1 MSDIFA
7 LDVSMGK
14 SYCVWY
20 RGKHC
25 LKEFSLVHTKAGF
38 NALRDMIKKAQKPI
52 IYFEAIGIYSRVI
65 EHFCETNGLRFC
77 RLNPLELHLKSE
89 SLRRVKTDQKDA
101 HRIALTVQENAFR
114 LTVPWKKDYL
124 QLHELSRFYNQ
135 LNADWNYRLNHL
147 HTALEQVFPELKQ
160 LFVNRTSKLALNI
173 VELFPHPALVRPYSR
188 VKLKNILMASTDKR
202 ISKMKAYKYAD
213 RLIDLAQKSYP
224 AVSGDAIQVEE
235 VRYYARQLI
244 ALTHKREEVIKR
256 MESIAQRLPEYI
268 LYCSFP
274 GIGKQ
279 TAAQLMGELG
289 DISRFDNANQLNAF
303 VGIDIRRYQSGT
315 YLGQD
320 HINKRGNPIARK
332 LLYFTVGNMI
342 RQQHA
347 NSNHIVDYYY
357 HLKEKRPH
365 PKLNKVAMVAC
376 MNKTLKCLLSMIK
389 HHEKYHYRYT
399 DSMVPVKA

>member
-1 MSDIFA
+1 MADIFA

-25 LKEFSLVHTKAGF
+25 LKEFSLVHSKAGF

-52 IYFEAIGIYSRVI
+52 IYFEATGIYSRVI

-101 HRIALTVQENAFR
+101 HRIALTVQENTFR

-160 LFVNRTSKLALNI
+160 LFVNKTSKLALNI
-173 VELFPHPALVRPYSR
+173 VELFPHPALVRSYSR

-213 RLIDLAQKSYP
+213 RLINLAQQSYP
-224 AVSGDAIQVEE
+224 AVSSDAIQVDE
-235 VRYYARQLI
+235 VRYYTRQLI
-244 ALTHKREEVIKR
+244 ALARKKEEVIKR
-256 MESIAQRLPEYI
+256 MESIAQLLPEYG
-268 LYCSFP
+268 LYYSFP

-289 DISRFDNANQLNAF
+289 DISRFDNSNQLNAY
-303 VGIDIRRYQSGT
+303 VGIDIRRHHSGT
-315 YLGQD
+315 YAGQD

-332 LLYFTVGNMI
+332 LLYFTIGNMI
-342 RQQHA
+342 RQQHV
-347 NSNHIVDYYY
+347 NPNHIVEYYY
-357 HLKEKRPH
+357 RLKEKRPY

-399 DSMVPVKA
+399 DSMVPVRA